1 MVAVSGRGCCTS
13 LLYQRALRPIEA
25 RPYAIWSVWVWLRNT
40 STRRHNNMVGT
51 GDTGGSEGRDLL
63 PRVIADAAAAAAGV
77 PFGPAGPFIT
87 AATTPYLEL
96 LAQSAWDKFGEDAK
110 NRIFAMLGRA
120 WHATGLSS
128 LKFAKRIGRNE
139 RTRLLT
145 ATAMTGAATTSW
157 PPRVA
162 AIGKL
167 LASGLIAD
175 DEDELDLVALALG
188 AMAEMDRPH
197 VTLLDLLVNFAPN
210 FTVASSEAQPYRQP
224 LEGTGWSVGRRVWT
238 AAQISTVRPQL
249 KPALPGLIGT
259 LVRHGL
265 AVENNE
271 AAAALVEI
279 VRGFEHRAQQQARQI
294 RAGST
299 LTAASLQPHIPQV
312 PNVVQTW
319 SPTERGEEVLMFY
332 REAAGINEAAASDSN

>member
-1 MVAVSGRGCCTS
+1 
-13 LLYQRALRPIEA
+13 
-25 RPYAIWSVWVWLRNT
+25 
-40 STRRHNNMVGT
+40 
-51 GDTGGSEGRDLL
+51 
-63 PRVIADAAAAAAGV
+63 VIADAAAAAAGV
-77 PFGPAGPFIT
+77 PFGPVGPFVT
-87 AATTPYLEL
+87 AATAPYLEL
-96 LAQSAWDKFGEDAK
+96 LAKTAWDKFGEDVK
-110 NRIFAMLGRA
+110 DRIFAMLGWA
-120 WHATGLSS
+120 WQATGLNSVR
-128 LKFAKRIGRNE
+128 FASRIGRNE
-139 RTRLLT
+139 RARLLT

-175 DEDELDLVALALG
+175 DEDELDLVALALA

-210 FTVASSEAQPYRQP
+210 FTVASSEAQPYRHQRP
-224 LEGTGWSVGRRVWT
+224 ESTGWSAGRRVWT
-238 AAQISTVRPQL
+238 AAQIGTVRPQL
-249 KPALPGLIGT
+249 RPALPGLIGT

-279 VRGFEHRAQQQARQI
+279 IRGFEHRGQEQARQI

-299 LTAASLQPHIPQV
+299 LTAASLQPHIPEV
-312 PNVVQTW
+312 PSIVQTW
-319 SPTERGEEVLMFY
+319 SPTERGEQILGFY
-332 REAAGINEAAASDSN
+332 REAAETDERAVSGRS

>member
-1 MVAVSGRGCCTS
+1 MG
-13 LLYQRALRPIEA
+13 
-25 RPYAIWSVWVWLRNT
+25 
-40 STRRHNNMVGT
+40 RHNELVATADSRRAEDG
-51 GDTGGSEGRDLL
+51 DLL
-63 PRVIADAAAAAAGV
+63 PRVIADAAAAATGV
-77 PFGPAGPFIT
+77 PFGPAGPFVT
-87 AATTPYLEL
+87 AATAPYLEL
-96 LAQSAWDKFGEDAK
+96 LAQGVWDKFGEDVK
-110 NRIFAMLGRA
+110 DRIFAMLGWA

-128 LKFAKRIGRNE
+128 VRFARRIGRNE

-167 LASGLIAD
+167 LATGLIAD
-175 DEDELDLVALALG
+175 DEDELDLVALALA

-210 FTVASSEAQPYRQP
+210 FTTASSEAQPYCSQVP
-224 LEGTGWSVGRRVWT
+224 EGAGWLAGRRVWT
-238 AAQISTVRPQL
+238 AGQITTVRPQL
-249 KPALPGLIGT
+249 RPALPGLIGT

-271 AAAALVEI
+271 AAAALVQI
-279 VRGFEHRAQQQARQI
+279 VRGFEHRGKEQARRF

-299 LTAASLQPHIPQV
+299 LTAASLQPHIPKV
-312 PNVVQTW
+312 PRIVQTW
-319 SPTERGEEVLMFY
+319 SPTERGEQVRGFY
-332 REAAGINEAAASDSN
+332 REAAEMDETALTDSN